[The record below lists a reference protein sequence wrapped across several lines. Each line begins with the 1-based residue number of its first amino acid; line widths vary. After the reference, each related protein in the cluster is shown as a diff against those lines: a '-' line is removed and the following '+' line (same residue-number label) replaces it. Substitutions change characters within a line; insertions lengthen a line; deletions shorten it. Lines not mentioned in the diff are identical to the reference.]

1 MLIVCNL
8 LDVYLNTVQLGK
20 LGINLSSPKQRT
32 WLINPNLGGKGLGW
46 GMAVLA
52 AFPALF
58 VVIVIFIETEI
69 TVLMCYKVSN
79 Y

>member
-1 MLIVCNL
+1 MLIACNL
-8 LDVYLNTVQLGK
+8 LDVRLNTVQLKHGVS
-20 LGINLSSPKQRT
+20 LSSPKNRT
-32 WLINPNLGGKGLGW
+32 WVIDPNLSGKGKLGW

-69 TVLMCYKVSN
+69 TVLMCYKVS